1 MPDKSFDEFLEH
13 ADQVVRSWPL
23 WKQTLLGGTGKREEP
38 REPVDNY
45 EASDRAKFWKGL
57 YLSAAATK
65 QEQDKQ
71 LSDLSARVA
80 NRSMTIRGLETE
92 ISELR
97 NEYESLKCCRQA
109 ETDQQQREL
118 IQLRKEK
125 EELKSENGGLREQNA
140 YLLDQLQSG
149 TGKREE
155 PREHVDNF
163 KQVADCLRSENRQLK
178 AANEG
183 LRKEVAGLY
192 LAKSGQMAEI
202 ESLQRELRQ
211 VVNERDSVR
220 SNLQHLETSYGK
232 LSAEYWHEKAV
243 NDEFS
248 KNIHEL
254 NGRLEAVAR
263 IAESG
268 WQE

>member
-1 MPDKSFDEFLEH
+1 MVVVAGLTGEQKMDDKAFNEFLEH

-38 REPVDNY
+38 REP
-45 EASDRAKFWKGL
+45 
-57 YLSAAATK
+57 
-65 QEQDKQ
+65 
-71 LSDLSARVA
+71 
-80 NRSMTIRGLETE
+80 M
-92 ISELR
+92 
-97 NEYESLKCCRQA
+97 
-109 ETDQQQREL
+109 
-118 IQLRKEK
+118 
-125 EELKSENGGLREQNA
+125 
-140 YLLDQLQSG
+140 
-149 TGKREE
+149 
-155 PREHVDNF
+155 DNF

-211 VVNERDSVR
+211 VVNERDSAR

-232 LSAEYWHEKAV
+232 LSAEHWNVKAQS
-243 NDEFS
+243 DEFF
-248 KNIHEL
+248 KKIHEL